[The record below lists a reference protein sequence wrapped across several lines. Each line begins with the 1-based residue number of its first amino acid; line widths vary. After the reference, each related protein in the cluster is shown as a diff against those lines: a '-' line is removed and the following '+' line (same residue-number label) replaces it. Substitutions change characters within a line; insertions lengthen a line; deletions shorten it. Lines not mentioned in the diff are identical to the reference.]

1 MKSSNRPPEGNSA
14 KRRPPPFRPRFTIGI
29 FYLVVFFFLFAFL
42 QVLPELIAL
51 LEMPPGPDQER
62 AALEA
67 TRSASNPLAAALL
80 SLVATS
86 LGSYYRILPG
96 MKVG

>member
-1 MKSSNRPPEGNSA
+1 M
-14 KRRPPPFRPRFTIGI
+14 
-29 FYLVVFFFLFAFL
+29 
-42 QVLPELIAL
+42 IAL